1 MYHSV
6 HDNFYY
12 EANLTDPT
20 FSYHTTVGLVWGKVA
35 LMLATSPVLPYDPR
49 HYSTALSNILSGLK
63 EKYETVLTKHN
74 ISLGKYSYTHS
85 LSPSLLYI
93 MLMLVCLCSLDYVQS
108 SIKEFTTSANKL
120 WEELQ
125 KASDDPS
132 DLNHLRMINYQLM
145 QLERS
150 FIIPQGLPG
159 RPYFR

>member
-49 HYSTALSNILSGLK
+49 HYSTALSDILSGLK

-85 LSPSLLYI
+85 LSLPLSYNVDVGLSLFSR
-93 MLMLVCLCSLDYVQS
+93 LCS
-108 SIKEFTTSANKL
+108 EF
-120 WEELQ
+120 
-125 KASDDPS
+125 
-132 DLNHLRMINYQLM
+132 YQRVHNLC
-145 QLERS
+145 
-150 FIIPQGLPG
+150 
-159 RPYFR
+159 